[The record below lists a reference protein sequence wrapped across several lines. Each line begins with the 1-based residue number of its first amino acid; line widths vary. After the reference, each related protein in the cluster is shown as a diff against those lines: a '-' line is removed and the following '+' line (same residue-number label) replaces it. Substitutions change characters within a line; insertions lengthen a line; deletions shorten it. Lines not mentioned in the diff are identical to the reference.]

1 MADAKPAANHAA
13 LYQSDKPAIVAHLLL
28 IGLSL
33 LSLVVNVPTNF
44 NIVAT
49 ASLAVYAGSWRSVK
63 TGPPGEC
70 MTKKDAMRFPLVG
83 SCVLFG
89 LFLLFKFLPKW
100 LVNALLSLY
109 LGGIAIFV
117 LTSASHPYLVDYFP
131 ESIRH
136 REVPLPRFK
145 IPYVLDNSDGSM
157 RPTVS
162 ELILAVISLGFCSW
176 YYIKKHWF
184 ANNML
189 GLAFC
194 LEGIEHLSLGSVH
207 VGMILLVGLFFYD
220 IFWVFFTPVMVSVAK
235 NFDGP
240 IKLLFPRAGLL
251 EDGKRPFAM
260 LGLGD
265 IVIPGIFVALILRYD
280 VSRNFRSH
288 YFRSAFGGYVAGL
301 VATIVI
307 MNVFQ
312 AAQPAL
318 LYIVPGVLGAV
329 LGHAWIAKEF
339 RAVFDWSEEAEE
351 EEAKEGEAKGKDGAK
366 EGEAAAAE
374 AVVAGGNAEGKKTQ

>member
-1 MADAKPAANHAA
+1 MADAKPVSSHAA
-13 LYQSDKPAIVAHLLL
+13 LYASDKPALIAHLLL
-28 IGLSL
+28 LALSL
-33 LSLVVNVPTNF
+33 APLVINVPTNV

-49 ASLAVYAGSWRSVK
+49 AALAVYAGSWRSVK
-63 TGPPGEC
+63 PAPPTES
-70 MTKKDAMRFPLVG
+70 MTKKDAMRFPIVG

-89 LFLLFKFLPKW
+89 LFLLFKFVPKW
-100 LVNALLSLY
+100 IVNALLSLY
-109 LGGIAIFV
+109 LGGIAVFI
-117 LTSASHPYLVDYFP
+117 LTSAIL
-131 ESIRH
+131 
-136 REVPLPRFK
+136 
-145 IPYVLDNSDGSM
+145 PYVLDFFPERIQHMEIALPRIKVPHVFDNSDGSM
-157 RPTVS
+157 RPTVP
-162 ELILAVISLGFCSW
+162 ELILATISVGFCGW
-176 YYIKKHWF
+176 YYAKKHWF

-207 VGMILLVGLFFYD
+207 VGLILLGGLFFYD
-220 IFWVFFTPVMVSVAK
+220 IFWVFCTPVMVSVAK

-240 IKLLFPRAGLL
+240 IKLLFPRSGVL

-280 VSRNFRSH
+280 VKRNFRSK

-301 VATIVI
+301 AATIVV

-318 LYIVPGVLGAV
+318 LYIVPCVAGAV
-329 LGHAWIAKEF
+329 LGHAWLARELQPVLSF
-339 RAVFDWSEEAEE
+339 SEAAPEE
-351 EEAKEGEAKGKDGAK
+351 EGKEKEGAAKQA
-366 EGEAAAAE
+366 GEAVRE
-374 AVVAGGNAEGKKTQ
+374 ESKKTQ

>member
-1 MADAKPAANHAA
+1 MADAKPSSSHATLYTSDRPA
-13 LYQSDKPAIVAHLLL
+13 LTAHLLL
-28 IGLSL
+28 LGLSL
-33 LSLVVNVPTNF
+33 APLVVNVPTNF
-44 NIVAT
+44 NIIAT
-49 ASLAVYAGSWRSVK
+49 AALAVFAGSWRSVK
-63 TGPPGEC
+63 PAPPTES
-70 MTKKDAMRFPLVG
+70 MTKKDAMRFPIVG

-89 LFLLFKFLPKW
+89 LFLLFKFVPKW

-117 LTSASHPYLVDYFP
+117 LTSAVMPYVLDFFP

-136 REVPLPRFK
+136 REIELPHVK
-145 IPYVLDNSDGSM
+145 IPYVFDNSDGSM
-157 RPTVS
+157 RPTVP
-162 ELILAVISLGFCSW
+162 ELILATISFGFCGW
-176 YYIKKHWF
+176 YYAKKHWF

-194 LEGIEHLSLGSVH
+194 LEGIEHLSLGSVQ
-207 VGMILLVGLFFYD
+207 VGTILLVGLFFYD
-220 IFWVFFTPVMVSVAK
+220 IFWVFCTPVMVSVAK

-240 IKLLFPRAGLL
+240 IKLLFPRAGML
-251 EDGKRPFAM
+251 ENGKRPFAM

-280 VSRNFRSH
+280 VQRNFRSK
-288 YFRSAFGGYVAGL
+288 YFRSAFCGYVAGL
-301 VATIVI
+301 VATIVV

-329 LGHAWIAKEF
+329 LGHAWLAREF
-339 RAVFDWSEEAEE
+339 RAVFNFSEAAPEQ
-351 EEAKEGEAKGKDGAK
+351 EAKEGAENAATEEQEGKAAKP
-366 EGEAAAAE
+366 EES
-374 AVVAGGNAEGKKTQ
+374 KKTQ